1 MAALAAE
8 GAHDVTV
15 QVDHLH
21 DPVTGLARG
30 QRQPP
35 IDAGDKTRENGRVG
49 GRLADPLRPSR
60 EITRLG
66 GISCIGRARGGGW
79 TRGDHTAYP
88 VPVARGLLLP
98 CRDEA

>member
-35 IDAGDKTRENGRVG
+35 IDAGDKN
-49 GRLADPLRPSR
+49 A
-60 EITRLG
+60 
-66 GISCIGRARGGGW
+66 
-79 TRGDHTAYP
+79 
-88 VPVARGLLLP
+88 
-98 CRDEA
+98 